1 MTNTRSV
8 SGDSSESKEELLKLL
23 HESKLELSQYK
34 LSMQKILH
42 ELKIEN
48 EIRVKTENQLKESE
62 KLFRTLANNGQALI
76 WTSGQDKKCNYF
88 NQPWLNFTG
97 RSLEQEL
104 GDGWAEGVH
113 PDDLHHCITT
123 YVTAFDRREKFSMVY
138 RVRNADGEYRW
149 ILDDGSPRYDSDG
162 SFLGYI
168 GHCLDIT
175 PQKQVEAA
183 LLKSQNRLLEATK
196 SSGIWVWEVDESGL
210 YTYFSNSDETLLGY
224 NPEEV
229 IGKKYFYD
237 FFDTAVREEL
247 KEAAFAIFSRR
258 GTFEN
263 FENANINKNG
273 EVVILETSG
282 SPMLDQ
288 KGKLI
293 GYIGTDKNVSL
304 QKNLIEQLQKNE
316 EKYRSIF
323 ENIQDVYYEVS
334 TDGIISEISPSIN
347 LISKGQYFR
356 EELIGTS
363 IFSFYANSEDRNS
376 FLENI
381 IKNGRVNDIEVS
393 LKNRDGSIIPC
404 IISAK
409 ISFDETGSPV
419 KIIGSLHDITNRK
432 KAEEQLNKSQKLNAE
447 ILESITD
454 GFVAFDGE
462 MNYTYINKRGAELLG
477 RKAEELIGKNYW
489 KEFPEA
495 VGTPFANYYMH
506 ALNSKSTIVFENCY
520 EPWDRWFENRIY
532 PTQDGIAIYY
542 NETTERKRTERSLQ
556 ESNDLNKTLLNT
568 IPFGMDIVDQ
578 DGNIMFMSENFETLN
593 AKDCIGK
600 KCWSIYVDDKQ
611 QCSNC
616 PLRSGIHIGKTEL
629 FETSG
634 VFGGRSFQISHTG
647 MMFQGKKAILEIFQ
661 DISELVENREKLKN
675 AKNKAEESSRLKSA
689 LLTNMSHEIRTPMN
703 AIMGFAYL
711 LSNAEKEEVNS
722 YAEIIQ
728 KSSNYLLKLIDDV
741 ILVSRLQSEKMP
753 VNNNVCT
760 PSELVSYI
768 FQTFQHSDLNNG
780 LEIKVHYQ
788 SQYANLTILSDEEK
802 IRQILLNLTAN
813 AIKYT
818 FEGSVEVGFEVLND
832 RIEFYVQDTGIGIP
846 EQEQKKIFE
855 SFYRGK
861 DAVNRAIRGNGLGLN
876 IASELVGLIDG
887 TLSVKSS
894 LNKGSKFYFSIPII
908 EPAPTNSPARTSPL
922 KQKHTNELVILIAED
937 EPTNFTILE
946 IMLKNKVKKI
956 DHALN
961 GAIAVEMATKN
972 NYDIVLMDIKMPV
985 MGGLEATK
993 ILKQQFPE
1001 LIIVA
1006 QTAFTLPEDVELT
1019 ILAGC
1024 DDILPKPIRKEQLM
1038 EIIEKYCS

>member
-1 MTNTRSV
+1 MAKTNSV
-8 SGDSSESKEELLKLL
+8 AGDSSDSKEELLRQLQ
-23 HESKLELSQYK
+23 ESQLELSQYK

-48 EIRVKTENQLKESE
+48 EIRIKTENQLKESE
-62 KLFRTLANNGQALI
+62 LHYRTLANNGQALI
-76 WTSGQDKKCNYF
+76 WTSGRDKKCDYF

-97 RSLEQEL
+97 RTLEQEL

-113 PDDLHHCITT
+113 PDDFDHCVTT
-123 YVTAFDRREKFSMVY
+123 YVTAFDKWEKFSMVY
-138 RVRNADGEYRW
+138 RVRSANGEYRW

-175 PQKQVEAA
+175 PQKEVEEA

-196 SSGIWVWEVDESGL
+196 SSGIWVWEVDENGL
-210 YTYFSNSDETLLGY
+210 YTYYSNSDKTLLGY
-224 NPEEV
+224 NSDEV

-237 FFDTAVREEL
+237 FFAPEVKAEL
-247 KEAAFAIFSRR
+247 KEAAFKIFAMKE
-258 GTFEN
+258 TFEN
-263 FENANINKNG
+263 FENANVKKDG
-273 EVVILETSG
+273 EVVILESSG

-288 KGKLI
+288 KGNLI

-347 LISKGQYFR
+347 LISKGQYSR

-363 IFSFYANSEDRNS
+363 IFSFYTNSDDRDI

-381 IKNGRVNDIEVS
+381 SKNGRVNDIEIS
-393 LKNRDGSIIPC
+393 LTNKDGSVIPC

-409 ISFDETGSPV
+409 ISFDEAGLPG
-419 KIIGSLHDITNRK
+419 KIIGSLHDISNRK
-432 KAEEQLNKSQKLNAE
+432 EAEEQLNKSQKLNAE

-454 GFVAFDGE
+454 GFVACDGE
-462 MNYTYINKRGAELLG
+462 MNYTYVNKRGAELLG
-477 RKAEELIGKNYW
+477 RKAEDLIGKNYW

-495 VGTPFANYYMH
+495 VGTPFANNYLK
-506 ALNSKSTIVFENCY
+506 ALSSKSTIVFENCY

-556 ESNDLNKTLLNT
+556 ESNELNITLLNT
-568 IPFGMDIVDQ
+568 IPFGMDIVDEE
-578 DGNIMFMSENFETLN
+578 GNILFMSENFENLI
-593 AKDCIGK
+593 AKDCIDK
-600 KCWSIYVDDKQ
+600 KCWSLYVDNKQ

-616 PLRSGIHIGKTEL
+616 PLRSGINIGKTGL
-629 FETSG
+629 FETTG
-634 VFGGRSFQISHTG
+634 VFGGRTFQISHTG
-647 MMFQGKKAILEIFQ
+647 MMFRGKKAILEIFQ
-661 DISELVENREKLKN
+661 DISELVENRENLKS

-703 AIMGFAYL
+703 AIMGFSYL
-711 LSNAEKEEVNS
+711 ISDAEKEEVNS

-753 VNNNVCT
+753 VNKNVCT
-760 PSELVSYI
+760 PSELVNYI

-780 LEIKVHYQ
+780 LEIKVRYPNE
-788 SQYANLTILSDEEK
+788 YANLTILSDEEK
-802 IRQILLNLTAN
+802 IRQILLNLTSN

-818 FEGSVEVGFEVLND
+818 FEGSVEIGFDVLND

-846 EQEQKKIFE
+846 EQEQERIFE

-861 DAVNRAIRGNGLGLN
+861 DALNRAIRGNGLGLN

-887 TLSVKSS
+887 TLSVKSA

-908 EPAPTNSPARTSPL
+908 EPAPTNPASRTSHS
-922 KQKHTNELVILIAED
+922 KQKHTDELIILVAED
-937 EPTNFTILE
+937 EPTNFRIIE

-956 DHALN
+956 DHASN
-961 GAIAVEMATKN
+961 GAIAVEMASKN
-972 NYDIVLMDIKMPV
+972 SYDLVLMDIKMPV

-1019 ILAGC
+1019 TLAGC
-1024 DDILPKPIRKEQLM
+1024 DDILSKPIRKEQLM